1 MGRKASNLRVPCEQ
15 AVAIVGR
22 KTSLLTG
29 RHQAQGGTA
38 IYTDLSVISCVF
50 CIFKLNNKDIYLWW
64 KLGNYWKNNK
74 MGKQNICSQRSSV
87 SMFISSCWEIVPS
100 YTQILLVQALF
111 FKCFCHT
118 LWPLDKGLSHFSS
131 NWIQKPSQMTN
142 SSFIVLV
149 VKQGRVFSEE
159 VISSRRRFLGRS
171 SAREEWICYSRSWP
185 WWVWRNNAEFATWF
199 KGLTCLFGWRL
210 HRSY

>member
-74 MGKQNICSQRSSV
+74 MGNKTYAAKDLPWVCLSPVVEKLYLPIHRFC
-87 SMFISSCWEIVPS
+87 
-100 YTQILLVQALF
+100 LF
-111 FKCFCHT
+111 KR
-118 LWPLDKGLSHFSS
+118 FSS
-131 NWIQKPSQMTN
+131 N
-142 SSFIVLV
+142 V
-149 VKQGRVFSEE
+149 
-159 VISSRRRFLGRS
+159 
-171 SAREEWICYSRSWP
+171 
-185 WWVWRNNAEFATWF
+185 FATLYGPWTKACHIFPQIGF
-199 KGLTCLFGWRL
+199 KNLLKWQTPVL
-210 HRSY
+210 